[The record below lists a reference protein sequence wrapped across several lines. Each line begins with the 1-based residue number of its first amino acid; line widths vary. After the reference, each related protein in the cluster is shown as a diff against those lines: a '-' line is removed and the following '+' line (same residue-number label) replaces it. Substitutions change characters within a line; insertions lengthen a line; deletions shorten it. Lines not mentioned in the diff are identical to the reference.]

1 MRYLLSPSSYDLSD
15 PSSIPNLLL
24 QHLTIVAIS
33 MFISLVIAFP
43 LALLIVRYRRLRLPV
58 ITLMGLLYTIP
69 GLALIGVLVT
79 ITQLS
84 LATVVIP
91 LVLYAQLVLVR
102 NIVAALSSIDPLLI
116 EVGRAVG
123 MSRPQ
128 ILLRVT
134 LPLAMPVIIA
144 GIRVATVT
152 TIGIASLASLVD
164 QGGLGDLIFK
174 SIPLGDYDTILAGAI
189 LLALFA
195 LVADTLLL
203 LVQRAIDRGRT
214 AVALAS

>member
-24 QHLTIVAIS
+24 QHLTIVLIS
-33 MFISLVIAFP
+33 MVISLAIAFP
-43 LALLIVRYRRLRLPV
+43 LALLIVRYRQLRLPV
-58 ITLMGLLYTIP
+58 ITLAGLLYTIP
-69 GLALIGVLVT
+69 GLALIGILVT

-102 NIVAALSSIDPLLI
+102 NISAALSNIDPLLI
-116 EVGRAVG
+116 EVGRAMG
-123 MSRPQ
+123 MNRRQ

-174 SIPLGDYDTILAGAI
+174 SIPLGDYDTILGGAI

-195 LVADTLLL
+195 LVADALLL
-203 LVQRAIDRGRT
+203 LLQRALDRGRT
-214 AVALAS
+214 AVAFAS

>member
-1 MRYLLSPSSYDLSD
+1 MRYLTSPSSYDISD

-24 QHLTIVAIS
+24 QHLTIVTIS
-33 MFISLVIAFP
+33 MLIALAIAFP
-43 LALLIVRYRRLRLPV
+43 LGLLIVRYRRLRLPV

-69 GLALIGVLVT
+69 GLALIGILVT
-79 ITQLS
+79 ITKLS

-102 NIVAALSSIDPLLI
+102 NISTAISAIDPLLI
-116 EVGRAVG
+116 EVGRAMG
-123 MSRPQ
+123 MNRLQ
-128 ILLRVT
+128 ILWRVT

-195 LVADTLLL
+195 LVADLVLLL
-203 LVQRAIDRGRT
+203 LQRALERGRGQ
-214 AVALAS
+214 VALAS

>member
-1 MRYLLSPSSYDLSD
+1 MRYLTSPSSYDLSD
-15 PSSIPNLLL
+15 PGSIPNLLL
-24 QHLTIVAIS
+24 QHFTIVAIS
-33 MFISLVIAFP
+33 MLIALAIAFP

-69 GLALIGVLVT
+69 GLALIGILVT
-79 ITQLS
+79 VTGLS

-102 NIVAALSSIDPLLI
+102 NISTAISSIDPLLI
-116 EVGRAVG
+116 EVGRAMG
-123 MSRPQ
+123 MNRLQ
-128 ILLRVT
+128 ILWRVT

-174 SIPLGDYDTILAGAI
+174 SIPLGDYDTILGGAI

-195 LVADTLLL
+195 LVADLLL
-203 LVQRAIDRGRT
+203 LLLQRALERGRSQL
-214 AVALAS
+214 ALAS